1 LHAVHQS
8 QSALRFFYH
17 FYDVNFTSMI
27 KIYHNP
33 RCAKSRE
40 ALHMLEEKGID
51 HQVIKYM
58 DESLTSG
65 QLQALLD
72 KLAMDPFEL
81 IRTNEQIWKNE
92 FADKD
97 MDDNELIL
105 TMIEFPQLMQ
115 RPIIE
120 DEDRA
125 IVARPPELI
134 NEMI

>member
-1 LHAVHQS
+1 
-8 QSALRFFYH
+8 
-17 FYDVNFTSMI
+17 MI

-40 ALHMLEEKGID
+40 ALKILEEKGTE
-51 HQVIKYM
+51 HEVVKYM
-58 DESLTSG
+58 DGLLTANELK
-65 QLQALLD
+65 QLLD
-72 KLAMDPFEL
+72 KLAMYPFEL

-92 FADKD
+92 FADKE

-125 IVARPPELI
+125 IVARPPELV
-134 NEMI
+134 NDMI

>member
-1 LHAVHQS
+1 
-8 QSALRFFYH
+8 
-17 FYDVNFTSMI
+17 MI

-40 ALHMLEEKGID
+40 ALKILEEKGIE
-51 HQVIKYM
+51 HAVVKYM
-58 DESLTSG
+58 DEALTPNELK
-65 QLQALLD
+65 QLLD

-92 FADKD
+92 FADKE

-125 IVARPPELI
+125 IVARPPELV
-134 NEMI
+134 NDMI

>member
-1 LHAVHQS
+1 
-8 QSALRFFYH
+8 
-17 FYDVNFTSMI
+17 MI

-72 KLAMDPFEL
+72 KLAMYPFEL